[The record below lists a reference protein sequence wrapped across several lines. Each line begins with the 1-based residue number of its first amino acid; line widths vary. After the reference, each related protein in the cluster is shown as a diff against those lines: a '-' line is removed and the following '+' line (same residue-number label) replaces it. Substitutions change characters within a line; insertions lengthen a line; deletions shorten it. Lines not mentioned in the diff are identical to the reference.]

1 MILSN
6 RLVCLDFHLI
16 MHSTF
21 NGLYCQFK
29 FFIDPAHRCCSGLS
43 AFPRLC
49 DPNALQRS
57 SSSWS
62 LALQRRRCK
71 VLFLLLMVVVF
82 DQRISVCCSFFLAR
96 KLNLDI
102 ACSFF
107 CACFRF
113 LFSVSSFLPR
123 KPNLAIAEHVWPGLV
138 KKELTFGGK

>member
-1 MILSN
+1 M
-6 RLVCLDFHLI
+6 
-16 MHSTF
+16 F
-21 NGLYCQFK
+21 NGFYFQFEV
-29 FFIDPAHRCCSGLS
+29 FIDPAHRCCSGLS

-49 DPNALQRS
+49 DPNALQRP

-71 VLFLLLMVVVF
+71 VLFLLLMVVVII
-82 DQRISVCCSFFLAR
+82 QHISVRCSFFLAR
-96 KLNLDI
+96 KLNLVV

-107 CACFRF
+107 C
-113 LFSVSSFLPR
+113 LFSVLFFLPR